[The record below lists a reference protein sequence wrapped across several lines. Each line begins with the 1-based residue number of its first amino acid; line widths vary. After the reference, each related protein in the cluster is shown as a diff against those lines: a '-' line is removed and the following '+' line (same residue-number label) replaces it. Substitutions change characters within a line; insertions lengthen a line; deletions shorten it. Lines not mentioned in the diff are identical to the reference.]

1 MREKWCWK
9 TCEQNEQKIKCTQ
22 EMLKIENLENE
33 NQDIAGKWHLED
45 SSLWTCEQL
54 CDVTCQ
60 EGLL

>member
-1 MREKWCWK
+1 
-9 TCEQNEQKIKCTQ
+9 
-22 EMLKIENLENE
+22 MLKIENLENE
-33 NQDIAGKWHLED
+33 NQDITGKWHLED